1 MTDAAYPFSSS
12 LFTFYHC
19 IIFPLEQMPH
29 SHFTLEYLND
39 TLDKLPI
46 CPDKI
51 LNVAP
56 LDEKWDQFQ
65 R

>member
-12 LFTFYHC
+12 LSTFYHC
-19 IIFPLEQMPH
+19 IIFLKANA
-29 SHFTLEYLND
+29 SFAFHFSYLND
-39 TLDKLPI
+39 TLDELLI

-51 LNVAP
+51 HSVAP
-56 LDEKWDQFQ
+56 LDERWDQFQ